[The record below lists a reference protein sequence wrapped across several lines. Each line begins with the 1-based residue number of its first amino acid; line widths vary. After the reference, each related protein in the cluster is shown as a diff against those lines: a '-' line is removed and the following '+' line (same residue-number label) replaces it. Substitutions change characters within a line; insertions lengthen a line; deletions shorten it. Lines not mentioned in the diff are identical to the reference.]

1 MAETRDVVE
10 IDRESLLAAI
20 VQSTDAAVVSQ
31 SPSGIITSWNR
42 GAAKLFGY
50 SAAEAIGQPSTML
63 MPVHRLREDRR
74 VIDAALAGRRPE
86 GYETD
91 RLRQDGTQI
100 RVWLTV
106 SPMED
111 EVGAI
116 LGVATIVQEVAAGRS
131 GRVEG
136 VSRASRFEESA
147 TAQALVR
154 ERQIS
159 ARMREMDR
167 LKDEFLSTV
176 AHELRTPLTALS
188 GFAEIVAR
196 DEALDDDTRR
206 HFVDQIGQRAQEM
219 LAMIDQLLDFSRLQ
233 AGKVAI
239 GSEPVE
245 LEDAVAATV
254 VSLTAALSGHH
265 LDLGAPLGVPVKA
278 DLGALERILSNLLT
292 NAAKFSP
299 PGSTIHVR
307 AWRDGPQAV
316 VSVRDE
322 GIGIAPD
329 DLPRVFERYYQG
341 SGGQAGTGLGLSIA
355 RRYVELL
362 GGTISVSSEPS
373 KGATFS
379 FRLPAASF

>member
-159 ARMREMDR
+159 ARLREMDR

>member
-379 FRLPAASF
+379 FRLPVASF

>member
-1 MAETRDVVE
+1 VAETRDVVE

-159 ARMREMDR
+159 ARLREMDR